1 MGGLFLPLELVK
13 THAIETR
20 TKAVERDKSALQYAL
35 SALAQAEA
43 RAKMGS
49 IAPGDGWMESIE
61 AENGELTARA
71 VIEARINI
79 AVPREAFA
87 TQGG

>member
-1 MGGLFLPLELVK
+1 
-13 THAIETR
+13 
-20 TKAVERDKSALQYAL
+20 
-35 SALAQAEA
+35 
-43 RAKMGS
+43 MGS